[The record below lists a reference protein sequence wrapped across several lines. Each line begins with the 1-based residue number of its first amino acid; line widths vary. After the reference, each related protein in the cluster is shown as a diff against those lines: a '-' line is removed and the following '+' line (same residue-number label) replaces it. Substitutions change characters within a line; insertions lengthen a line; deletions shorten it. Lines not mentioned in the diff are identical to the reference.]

1 MGYDGSPD
9 GSWDPVT
16 GLGTIN
22 YQGRAQRMEPRVPK
36 HEPQH
41 LAIDCR
47 SW

>member
-22 YQGRAQRMEPRVPK
+22 YQVLIGTGTK
-36 HEPQH
+36 N
-41 LAIDCR
+41 
-47 SW
+47 